1 MSEPYY
7 TIKEASAKVGV
18 ESHVLRYWEEELKME
33 IHRNQMGHRYYT
45 EHDIELLCMV
55 RKLKDKGLQLK
66 AIRNYI
72 EKRRE
77 QINNGEVPDR
87 QHIHEL
93 EIADEYKAG
102 GMSVEQSLDRHFEEE
117 KNALTGVTGMI
128 EDGYNTG
135 DSKAL
140 VPAKPGGSIMSNADK
155 LEQFQRIMNR
165 IVSNAIQENNELIG
179 RSAGEHAA
187 SAVVTSIQGMT
198 KEQEERAEARYRKL
212 DQTLREIQLS
222 RKEAAA
228 ANMRP
233 VDKRRQQRLKKK
245 NKQKP
250 AQETAES
257 ISDSKDEVLADI
269 TGYTST
275 VESDYANAECDRE
288 NGDTDATLNTTSKGK
303 EEYLLKA
310 EGKEKDGEEDV
321 KPEAAAKGE
330 EDDKPEVTAKGKED
344 DEFETDVKGIDDDIY
359 EDDVKS

>member
-1 MSEPYY
+1 MKEPYY

-18 ESHVLRYWEEELKME
+18 ESHVLRYWEEELKMD

-77 QINNGEVPDR
+77 QINNGEVD
-87 QHIHEL
+87 
-93 EIADEYKAG
+93 
-102 GMSVEQSLDRHFEEE
+102 MSAEQSVDKYYDEEE
-117 KNALTGVTGMI
+117 NDPGLVESSPGTGYEESYHG
-128 EDGYNTG
+128 G

-140 VPAKPGGSIMSNADK
+140 VPVKQSGGIMSNAEK

-165 IVSNAIQENNELIG
+165 ILSSAIQENNELIG

-187 SAVVTSIQGMT
+187 QAVVTQIQGMT

-212 DQTLREIQLS
+212 DQTLREIQLA

-233 VDKRRQQRLKKK
+233 VDKRRQQRLKRK
-245 NKQKP
+245 NK
-250 AQETAES
+250 
-257 ISDSKDEVLADI
+257 
-269 TGYTST
+269 G
-275 VESDYANAECDRE
+275 
-288 NGDTDATLNTTSKGK
+288 
-303 EEYLLKA
+303 KA
-310 EGKEKDGEEDV
+310 EQGNTDHINDKTEDILNETEESLRDDV
-321 KPEAAAKGE
+321 QEAASNDTS
-330 EDDKPEVTAKGKED
+330 DDMQEAE
-344 DEFETDVKGIDDDIY
+344 
-359 EDDVKS
+359 